1 MEYTYRFVTGESRTI
16 PVTPEQYR
24 LLQNEDRLEANNE
37 QTHRTRTG
45 RFVSLNL
52 VMEEEGMQFADPA
65 SQPLPAAERVQ
76 WALAQLN
83 PEQRQLLQAVYWEGT
98 PVGEVARGQGVSQ
111 SAVSHRLQLLRRRM
125 KKILST
131 PS

>member
-16 PVTPEQYR
+16 PVTPEQHR
-24 LLQNEDRLEANNE
+24 MLQNEDRLEANNE

-52 VMEEEGMQFADPA
+52 AMEEGMQFADPA
-65 SQPLPAAERVQ
+65 SLPLPAAEQVR
-76 WALAQLN
+76 WALAQLK
-83 PEQRQLLQAVYWEGT
+83 PEQRQLLRAVYWEGV
-98 PVGEVARGQGVSQ
+98 PVGEFARKQGVSQ

-125 KKILST
+125 KEILFL